1 MRWQWLR
8 QSGHQILDWT
18 CPSMP
23 PPSESVCRVSSR
35 YVRNSFDQP
44 HDHACDYDR
53 KCKLHPNR
61 STNASQDHL
70 CAIAP
75 RIRQSGRSCL
85 NRRHGGPKVQS
96 QQFGLVDEGGAKTG
110 QRKQRRPCPR
120 YVRQNPP
127 SHRRL
132 IGHTL
137 PRSGARSARVYR
149 GSLRFEKHEIDNDK
163 TGHHEPETPDQYI
176 THTRTTLSASRL
188 FSCLDDPPLFLFC
201 HLCPRWPQ
209 DYTPLVAEASK

>member
-1 MRWQWLR
+1 
-8 QSGHQILDWT
+8 
-18 CPSMP
+18 MP

-96 QQFGLVDEGGAKTG
+96 QQFGLVDEGGAKTE
-110 QRKQRRPCPR
+110 
-120 YVRQNPP
+120 
-127 SHRRL
+127 L
-132 IGHTL
+132 LTL
-137 PRSGARSARVYR
+137 
-149 GSLRFEKHEIDNDK
+149 SLRTTMTAIE
-163 TGHHEPETPDQYI
+163 TG
-176 THTRTTLSASRL
+176 
-188 FSCLDDPPLFLFC
+188 
-201 HLCPRWPQ
+201 
-209 DYTPLVAEASK
+209 